1 MSELERRLKEDPTAD
16 SNAQSVE
23 WASRGGGI
31 ILQLTVD
38 ESLADGLNP
47 EAREKLQIAV
57 ERVAAVFVRILN
69 ERQALENAG
78 TSMERAFNLL
88 AEHMRDVSS
97 LYGVLSGTLGPTSD
111 PDFPF

>member
-1 MSELERRLKEDPTAD
+1 MSKLERRTEDPQAD
-16 SNAQSVE
+16 SEAQAVE
-23 WASRGGGI
+23 WVSEGGGVT
-31 ILQLTVD
+31 LQLIVD
-38 ESLADGLNP
+38 ESLANGLNP